1 MPTDQP
7 LYSQAVPV
15 GNAGIG
21 PGGVTARQSAAG
33 ASPPTDHAP
42 LRAGA
47 VVKTRADE
55 VESQLCE
62 LAALI
67 NAANAE
73 LMALLAELDRLGGWQ
88 GTGIRSIGHWAAI
101 HLGIDART
109 ACRQTVAG
117 HRLAELPAIA
127 AACAAGEIGWAK
139 VRVLAEV
146 AEPATDE
153 RWLGLARE
161 MSVTQLTRCARAYR
175 RACDTD
181 DHERLER
188 ARERRGIWLFDEPDG
203 LVRITGLLEPD
214 DAAVLRAALAA
225 QEELQWRDRAAAEA
239 AETDASDTADTTVA
253 AADEDTERTAAAAT
267 RGTDGDTESVASDG
281 GDTESATE
289 FAATESPASEAS
301 DNETDD
307 PPADDGAA
315 DRDSADRHEAERAH
329 QAARATEVDPTLA
342 ARDPAATRRAD
353 ALVALARVGL
363 AAEDVPDDGDDLT
376 HVVLHADVS
385 VFEPGNQVARSHL
398 AHGPA
403 VSTATAQRLACA
415 PVVQALL
422 ERKGIPLAMG
432 RSQRLVNRAQR
443 RALRARDGGCA
454 FPGCAATRHLHAHH
468 VLHWTQGGATDV
480 ENLVLLCRHHHRLL
494 HEGGYAIRLTGG
506 RAVFH
511 RPDGT
516 PIRPPRVR
524 DRRCDGHP
532 PVPALRQRTR
542 TAGHHVTQHTP
553 RARSG
558 GAPHWS
564 PQRAID
570 ALTSGPVATSRGP

>member
-1 MPTDQP
+1 MPPDQP
-7 LYSQAVPV
+7 LHSQAVPV
-15 GNAGIG
+15 GDAGIG

-33 ASPPTDHAP
+33 ASPPTDRGP
-42 LRAGA
+42 RRGAGG
-47 VVKTRADE
+47 VVRTRADE

-73 LMALLAELDRLGGWQ
+73 LMALLAEFDRLEGWQ

-109 ACRQTVAG
+109 AARQTIAG
-117 HRLAELPAIA
+117 HRLSELPAIA
-127 AACAAGEIGWAK
+127 GACAGGEIGWSK
-139 VRVLAEV
+139 VRVLAQV

-153 RWLGLARE
+153 RWLGLARD
-161 MSVTQLTRCARAYR
+161 MSVTQLTRCAHAYR

-181 DHERLER
+181 DRERLER

-214 DAAVLRAALAA
+214 DAAVLRAALSA
-225 QEELQWRDRAAAEA
+225 QEELQWRDRAAAVEVN
-239 AETDASDTADTTVA
+239 ETDAPDTADTAAAEPAAAAGTQGTDA
-253 AADEDTERTAAAAT
+253 AADTAAPEP
-267 RGTDGDTESVASDG
+267 DDSDASDRPR
-281 GDTESATE
+281 GDE
-289 FAATESPASEAS
+289 
-301 DNETDD
+301 
-307 PPADDGAA
+307 AA
-315 DRDSADRHEAERAH
+315 DTDADGSAEEEHH
-329 QAARATEVDPTLA
+329 VARPTEVDPTLA

-353 ALVALARVGL
+353 ALIALARVGL
-363 AAEDVPDDGDDLT
+363 SAGEVPDDGDDLT

-385 VFEPGNQVARSHL
+385 LFEPGNQVARSHL
-398 AHGPA
+398 AHGSA

-422 ERKGIPLAMG
+422 ERKGVPLAMG

-468 VLHWTQGGATDV
+468 IVHWTQGGATDL

-506 RAVFH
+506 RPVFH

-516 PIRPPRVR
+516 PIRPPRAR
-524 DRRCDGHP
+524 DRRCDGHL

-542 TAGHHVTQHTP
+542 TAGHRVTQHTP